1 MQYNDIGDEGARHIS
16 DALRTNTSITNINLA
31 VLHSLSLS
39 LSINQS
45 MTNIGRYQ

>member
-1 MQYNDIGDEGARHIS
+1 MQDNKIGEEGARYIS
-16 DALRTNTSITNINLA
+16 DALRTNTSITNIDLT

-39 LSINQS
+39 LSLSQS